1 MQNIL
6 NYNKYLNQSLIK
18 NKQIYYKNKFKIKY
32 KNEKYKS
39 FLRATKNFDKNAL
52 IKEGGRRV
60 QNFHRKSISNKP
72 LITIITVVLNV
83 NRDLEKTIKS
93 VLLQNY
99 DNIEYIIIDG
109 GSVGSTISMIKKYDK
124 FIDYWISQKDNGIF
138 DAWNKGIKLSTGDY
152 ICFLNAGDFFTKNS
166 LEHIFKEDK
175 KYEKFRYNF
184 WISNEKKI
192 YSGFSPEKIKTRLN
206 IFPSFVSTFT
216 HKRLYKKYG
225 LFDTSFKCYNDYEF
239 IYRVLK
245 NKKLNWTITDKN
257 ELITIFDLKGYSSKI
272 KIHQRLFEEFKIRIK
287 YENLFFVFFLKF

>member
-152 ICFLNAGDFFTKNS
+152 ICFLNAGDF
-166 LEHIFKEDK
+166 
-175 KYEKFRYNF
+175 
-184 WISNEKKI
+184 
-192 YSGFSPEKIKTRLN
+192 
-206 IFPSFVSTFT
+206 
-216 HKRLYKKYG
+216 YKK
-225 LFDTSFKCYNDYEF
+225 
-239 IYRVLK
+239 
-245 NKKLNWTITDKN
+245 
-257 ELITIFDLKGYSSKI
+257 
-272 KIHQRLFEEFKIRIK
+272 
-287 YENLFFVFFLKF
+287 